1 MVEDWFERG
10 IKFKSISEDV
20 IDTTTAQ
27 GRFILQIMAAIA
39 ELESSVIGD
48 RVTAGMARAKAQG
61 RPPNIGRKLLNVSVV
76 SLCGALQ
83 HSSSVEQAAKKLGC
97 SRAYIY
103 KELASH
109 GTTPRDV
116 IKGCWKPCR
125 EPLDG

>member
-1 MVEDWFERG
+1 MVEDWLERG

-27 GRFILQIMAAIA
+27 GRFILQVMAAIA

-61 RPPNIGRKLLNVSVV
+61 KPIGRKLLNVSVI
-76 SLCGALQ
+76 SLCDALQ
-83 HSSSVEQAAKKLGC
+83 HSSSVEQAAEKLGC

-103 KELASH
+103 KELARH

-125 EPLDG
+125 EPLGG